1 MSDMSNDTVRLKKEI
16 LVRIVKA
23 FLSDSFEDN
32 ARLIPFD
39 MRPKGCEVP
48 YRCCIYK
55 ERAALRNRVM
65 AGLGTTLE
73 DDDERHTLAEFVR
86 RAVNRKRPDKDVLTV
101 LESACQGCLPNAVF
115 VTELCQ
121 GCVARP
127 CVNTCR
133 FNAIKFINGKSVI
146 DQSKCKQ
153 CGMCMKVC
161 PYQAIVKRIVPCEN
175 VCPVGAIAKGPSG
188 LAKIDFDKCISCGK
202 CVVACPFGAVHEK
215 SQLIDVLVR
224 IKSGM
229 KVVAMMAPSVAGQLP
244 CSPKQLNTA
253 LRKMGFYDV
262 WEVAVGADVTA
273 KNEAKD
279 FMERMERG
287 DKFMTTSCCAAYNEL
302 VKKHMPE
309 IKPFVSDTHT
319 PLYYT
324 AELVREKYPD
334 AVTVFLSPCVAK
346 RQEATEYDTIDYVLT
361 FEELGAMLIGF
372 NIQVAKCE
380 ETDFEQFASKQGR
393 GYPLTGGVAESVR
406 VALGKNSDKV
416 KPFVVDGLN
425 KMSIRDLKRYA
436 KNGACEEGNLI
447 EVMSCPGGCIGG
459 NATLNSIK
467 TASKAVNAYL
477 DKSEDLKLD

>member
-202 CVVACPFGAVHEK
+202 CVIACPFGAVHEK

-273 KNEAKD
+273 KHEAKD
-279 FMERMERG
+279 FMERMEKG

-334 AVTVFLSPCVAK
+334 SVTVFLSPC
-346 RQEATEYDTIDYVLT
+346 
-361 FEELGAMLIGF
+361 
-372 NIQVAKCE
+372 
-380 ETDFEQFASKQGR
+380 
-393 GYPLTGGVAESVR
+393 
-406 VALGKNSDKV
+406 
-416 KPFVVDGLN
+416 
-425 KMSIRDLKRYA
+425 
-436 KNGACEEGNLI
+436 
-447 EVMSCPGGCIGG
+447 
-459 NATLNSIK
+459 
-467 TASKAVNAYL
+467 
-477 DKSEDLKLD
+477 